1 MIQNLLKSTNPGL
14 SNETISI
21 AMLVLRLV
29 AGAFM
34 LTHGWGKMEALFSGE
49 PIQFGDPIGLGAETS
64 LVLAVFAEVL
74 CAILLIIGFATR
86 LAVIPLVITM
96 MVAALIVHADDPI
109 GRQELPLLYAAMF
122 VAVGFVGAGK
132 YSVDYLLSKRSK

>member
-1 MIQNLLKSTNPGL
+1 MIQNLSKSTHPGL

-34 LTHGWGKMEALFSGE
+34 LTHGWGKMESLFSGE

-122 VAVGFVGAGK
+122 VAVGIVGAGK
-132 YSVDYLLSKRSK
+132 YSVDYLISQRSK